1 MSKKRLLIIGTTL
14 LILSLVVPAALGA
27 SVHLKGG
34 KNAKPAFHDGGLYLA
49 ASGALSGLGN
59 GDVLV
64 TLDATADVY
73 ATCINPGSGEHRPPG
88 QNPAD
93 INVTGSQAIPAEEVK
108 NGNTP
113 FSVVTDPPP
122 ANIEGAPDCPNTLW
136 EERIDDLAF
145 TSATITV
152 EQPAGTTVL
161 TVSCWFDPPTADG
174 DAPAA
179 SVSCI
184 QQ

>member
-1 MSKKRLLIIGTTL
+1 MSKKRLLIIGMTL
-14 LILSLVVPAALGA
+14 LILSLIVPVALGA

-34 KNAKPAFHDGGLYLA
+34 RNAEPAFTDGGLYLA
-49 ASGALSGLGN
+49 AEGALSGLGN

-64 TLDATADVY
+64 TLDAKADVY

-93 INVTGSQAIPAEEVK
+93 ITVTGSQAIPAEEVK

-113 FSVVTDPPP
+113 FSVMTQPPDPI
-122 ANIEGAPDCPNTLW
+122 IEGAPECPNTNW

-145 TSATITV
+145 YWAKITV
-152 EQPAGTTVL
+152 EQPAGFTVL
-161 TVSCWFDPPTADG
+161 TVTCTIDPSSSDG
-174 DAPAA
+174 AVPAA
-179 SVSCI
+179 SVECI
-184 QQ
+184 QE